1 MEKIYGMYAAIP
13 TPFAADG
20 SICRASFEKICE
32 RIIAAG
38 MQGIL
43 VCGSTGEYSALT
55 TEERKEAMKMVADIV
70 KGRCKLMSSC
80 AGHNQEETLEM
91 VRYAESIGIDYALVV
106 PPYYLTTTE
115 EGIYKYY
122 KAISDTIQ
130 GDMGLLL
137 YNYPE
142 VTTVALSVEF
152 IQKLAELP
160 HVAGIKDSD
169 GLDHTSKLA
178 GAMKG
183 KDGFG
188 IVNGYEHLAIGTLVS
203 GGTGTVGI
211 IDAICPE
218 QMMAIYNAVQAN
230 DIKAAMDMNNKMRYF
245 YTLMEREPVPAP
257 VKAAFNIMGIE
268 CGAPRLPLLPASAE
282 LEAELKAELE
292 KLHII

>member
-106 PPYYLTTTE
+106 PP
-115 EGIYKYY
+115 
-122 KAISDTIQ
+122 
-130 GDMGLLL
+130 
-137 YNYPE
+137 
-142 VTTVALSVEF
+142 
-152 IQKLAELP
+152 
-160 HVAGIKDSD
+160 
-169 GLDHTSKLA
+169 
-178 GAMKG
+178 
-183 KDGFG
+183 
-188 IVNGYEHLAIGTLVS
+188 
-203 GGTGTVGI
+203 
-211 IDAICPE
+211 
-218 QMMAIYNAVQAN
+218 
-230 DIKAAMDMNNKMRYF
+230 
-245 YTLMEREPVPAP
+245 
-257 VKAAFNIMGIE
+257 
-268 CGAPRLPLLPASAE
+268 LLPYHHGGGHLQVLQGHQRHHSG
-282 LEAELKAELE
+282 
-292 KLHII
+292 